1 MLASCICCQCKNMYV
16 GDGGVVWAV
25 KKSVLYEHTRVL
37 LPLLLLVLC
46 VLLYSCFLLLF
57 VVVYR
62 MAIFFGGSLKLIAVF
77 SLSSFKRDEFLCFF
91 MYPSAVLCRIYGL
104 DWPTS
109 SVIAGMRGAK
119 AGVGPPRRIPPCI
132 RLYTYI
138 RRHWPELISV
148 SRKRSTHT
156 VYETRQGLGVSTI
169 SIYLLKSI

>member
-1 MLASCICCQCKNMYV
+1 M
-16 GDGGVVWAV
+16 
-25 KKSVLYEHTRVL
+25 LYEHTRVL

-119 AGVGPPRRIPPCI
+119 AGVSPATGKTP
-132 RLYTYI
+132 
-138 RRHWPELISV
+138 
-148 SRKRSTHT
+148 
-156 VYETRQGLGVSTI
+156 
-169 SIYLLKSI
+169 